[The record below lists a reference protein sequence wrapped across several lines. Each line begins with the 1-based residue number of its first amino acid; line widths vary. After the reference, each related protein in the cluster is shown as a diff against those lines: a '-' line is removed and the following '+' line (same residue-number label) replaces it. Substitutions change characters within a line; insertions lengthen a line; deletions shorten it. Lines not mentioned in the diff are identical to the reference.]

1 MEAALCRLN
10 PALVVAGFEL
20 AYERRRVGF
29 RTTLPL
35 QPRGGLLPDEIQT
48 YFRITVKTAADF
60 LPTLSRIAS
69 GIGKP
74 QNVLSD
80 AQSDLAGG
88 NSGGV
93 RAHSGPTSLAA
104 ITTGCLHFENVMS
117 QPDVHQTFLAAI
129 ESAYQTLDS
138 NFDELYSARH
148 GAEESRSFAACT
160 PRPRDAYWRGVA
172 TKLCDDNSVVRA
184 VYEDLNRAN
193 QELRDATA

>member
-1 MEAALCRLN
+1 MSDSSQLVRSYADLLDLLRRDGVPHEANLETSEVVIPTQRGPLDAVLLIRWQADAGVVQMIQPLTFEVPPERIPAMEVALCRLN

-88 NSGGV
+88 NSGG
-93 RAHSGPTSLAA
+93 GP
-104 ITTGCLHFENVMS
+104 
-117 QPDVHQTFLAAI
+117 
-129 ESAYQTLDS
+129 
-138 NFDELYSARH
+138 
-148 GAEESRSFAACT
+148 GALGT
-160 PRPRDAYWRGVA
+160 Y
-172 TKLCDDNSVVRA
+172 
-184 VYEDLNRAN
+184 
-193 QELRDATA
+193 

>member
-1 MEAALCRLN
+1 MIQPLTFEVPPERIPAMEAALCRLN

-88 NSGGV
+88 NSGG
-93 RAHSGPTSLAA
+93 GP
-104 ITTGCLHFENVMS
+104 
-117 QPDVHQTFLAAI
+117 
-129 ESAYQTLDS
+129 
-138 NFDELYSARH
+138 
-148 GAEESRSFAACT
+148 GALGT
-160 PRPRDAYWRGVA
+160 Y
-172 TKLCDDNSVVRA
+172 
-184 VYEDLNRAN
+184 
-193 QELRDATA
+193 

>member
-1 MEAALCRLN
+1 MSDNIQLVRSFADLLDLLKRDGVPHEVNVETSEVVIPTQRGPLDSVLLIRWQADAGVVQMIQPLTFEVPAERLPAMESALCRLN
-10 PALVVAGFEL
+10 PALVVAGFEI

-48 YFRITVKTAADF
+48 CFRITVKTAADF

-88 NSGGV
+88 NRGG
-93 RAHSGPTSLAA
+93 GP
-104 ITTGCLHFENVMS
+104 
-117 QPDVHQTFLAAI
+117 
-129 ESAYQTLDS
+129 
-138 NFDELYSARH
+138 
-148 GAEESRSFAACT
+148 GALGT
-160 PRPRDAYWRGVA
+160 Y
-172 TKLCDDNSVVRA
+172 
-184 VYEDLNRAN
+184 
-193 QELRDATA
+193 